1 MAEWWSGLVI
11 AARKTNPRSISEPIM
26 QPILNVCQKDDGLP
40 TKINPD
46 SLSECGPVKLEKF
59 ISKCREG
66 RNFRSAIFSNM
77 ILIISDLVNMI

>member
-1 MAEWWSGLVI
+1 MI

-46 SLSECGPVKLEKF
+46 SLSECGPVRVNKKF
-59 ISKCREG
+59 ISKCRDG
-66 RNFRSAIFSNM
+66 RNFRSA
-77 ILIISDLVNMI
+77 

>member
-46 SLSECGPVKLEKF
+46 SLSEFGPVQVELKSLFLNFEMGVIFDRPNFKY
-59 ISKCREG
+59 EPN
-66 RNFRSAIFSNM
+66 NFRFSK
-77 ILIISDLVNMI
+77 I

>member
-1 MAEWWSGLVI
+1 MI

-46 SLSECGPVKLEKF
+46 SLSECGPVQVEKF
-59 ISKCREG
+59 ISNAEMDVIFDRAFFKYEPN
-66 RNFRSAIFSNM
+66 NFRFSK
-77 ILIISDLVNMI
+77 I